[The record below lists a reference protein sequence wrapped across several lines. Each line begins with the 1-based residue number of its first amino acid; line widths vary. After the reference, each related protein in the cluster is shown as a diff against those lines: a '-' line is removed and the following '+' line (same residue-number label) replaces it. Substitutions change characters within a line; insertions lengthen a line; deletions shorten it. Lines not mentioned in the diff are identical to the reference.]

1 MTLFNSSIFS
11 HILRSGVMF
20 LGLICAT
27 GATAQSSADLIA
39 ERLKPVGEVCV
50 AGDPCA
56 GGTAAPAAA
65 ASGEF
70 VAENAYQQN
79 CSVCHA
85 SGMAGAPKLGDSDE
99 WAKRIADKGM
109 DGLVSNAINGINA
122 MPARGMCMTC
132 SDENIAELVDYLT
145 AQ

>member
-1 MTLFNSSIFS
+1 MTLFNSSFFS

-20 LGLICAT
+20 LGLICAA
-27 GATAQSSADLIA
+27 GATAQSSEDLIA

-56 GGTAAPAAA
+56 GGAAAPAAS

-70 VAENAYQQN
+70 VAESSYQQK
-79 CSVCHA
+79 CSVCHD
-85 SGMAGAPKLGDSDE
+85 SGMAGAPKLGDADE
-99 WAKRIADKGM
+99 WAKRIADKGI

-132 SDENIAELVDYLT
+132 SDDNIAELVDYLT